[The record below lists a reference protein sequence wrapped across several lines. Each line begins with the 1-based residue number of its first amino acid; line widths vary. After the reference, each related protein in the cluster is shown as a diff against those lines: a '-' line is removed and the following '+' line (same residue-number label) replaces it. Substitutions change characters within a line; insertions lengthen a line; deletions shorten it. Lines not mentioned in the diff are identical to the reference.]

1 MTDGFTKDPI
11 ADVVAAIRMV
21 GPEALAKIFL
31 STDSGAEFGAAC
43 AAKGDAFPW
52 DVISRTRRATA
63 HRIAFGIA
71 RRELGIT
78 GRAVRDAMHVV
89 GGHREVL
96 HVLQGTSA
104 DGWMVAAMEQSEID
118 AQCDN
123 AAESAAWKTLAETPV
138 NGITTLIAEY
148 ATHIMFG
155 GGEDDGGDG
164 S

>member
-1 MTDGFTKDPI
+1 MTDGFTTDPI

-31 STDSGAEFGAAC
+31 STSTGPEFGEAC

-71 RRELGIT
+71 RRELGIS
-78 GRAVRDAMHVV
+78 GRAARDAIHTV

-104 DGWMVAAMEQSEID
+104 EGWMVAALEQSEID

-123 AAESAAWKTLAETPV
+123 TAEAAAWKLLAETPV
-138 NGITTLIAEY
+138 NGVTTLLAEF
-148 ATHIMFG
+148 ATGLII
-155 GGEDDGGDG
+155 GGEDE